1 MAGKKSMGKKSMDKK
16 TLRKSIRKLRLRAR
30 SLRAK
35 IAYSRSHSGRNC
47 KLSQRTKSLCSSIRE
62 VHRKKR
68 AIQKIL
74 RSKKHSKGTDKLRL
88 RLIRLKAKIAHSR
101 GLSGKYCKISQRTK
115 SLCSSMRKVRR
126 QIRAN
131 KKSRSK
137 K

>member
-1 MAGKKSMGKKSMDKK
+1 MAGKKSMDKK
-16 TLRKSIRKLRLRAR
+16 TLRKSLRKLRLRAR

-47 KLSQRTKSLCSSIRE
+47 KLTKRTKSLCSSIRKI
-62 VHRKKR
+62 HRKKR

-74 RSKKHSKGTDKLRL
+74 RSKKHSKNSKGTDKLRL

-115 SLCSSMRKVRR
+115 SLCSRLREVRR
-126 QIRAN
+126 KI
-131 KKSRSK
+131 KRSK